1 MRRLILLSLGAAL
14 VAAPGGVRADAEL
27 HGFVETAAGM
37 RTAES
42 NVIDDSDYTL
52 RESRAQIRLNAYGDA
67 SEAFVRLDVFQDAV
81 TTDTPELE
89 LREAFLRFTT
99 AGGHLDVKGGRQAL
113 TWGTGDLVFI
123 NDLFPKDWESF
134 FAGREDQYLK
144 APSDALR
151 LGLYGLPFAVD
162 AVFTPEFT
170 PDRLPAPAERF
181 SIPAMGPPPI
191 MRPAVAENTE
201 TALRLSRNV
210 GNFDTAFYGYRGF
223 FKTPMGVRTDP
234 TAVGLVPFYPE
245 LSVYGA
251 SVRGAALGGVAWV
264 EGGYYDSRQDRDG
277 NTPTVPNSSTRGM
290 VGFERQL
297 AEDFNATLQ
306 WYGEWMMKHADAT
319 TADPGTGDELRQ
331 ILTLRLEKWMRYQTV
346 RLSFFGFWSPTDEDY
361 HLRPLVGYR
370 ISDEVELTLGAN
382 VFEGNDP
389 MTTFAA
395 FDRDDN
401 VYARL
406 RYGF

>member
-1 MRRLILLSLGAAL
+1 MRRLILLPLAAAL
-14 VAAPGGVRADAEL
+14 VVPPGGAAADVEL

-52 RESRAQIRLNAYGDA
+52 RESRAQIRLNSYGDGT
-67 SEAFVRLDVFQDAV
+67 EAFVRLDVFQDQV

-113 TWGTGDLVFI
+113 TWGTGDLLFI

-162 AVFTPEFT
+162 AVVTPEFT

-181 SIPAMGPPPI
+181 SIPVMGPPPI
-191 MRPAVAENTE
+191 ARPTVAENAE
-201 TALRLSRNV
+201 TALRLSRTV
-210 GNFDTAFYGYRGF
+210 GSFDTALYGYRGF
-223 FKTPMGVRTDP
+223 FKTPLGVRTDP
-234 TAVGLVPFYPE
+234 MAVGLVPFYPE

-251 SVRGAALGGVAWV
+251 SVRGSALGGVAWV

-277 NTPTVPNSSTRGM
+277 NTPTIPNSSTRGM

-297 AEDFNATLQ
+297 AEDFNATVQ
-306 WYGEWMMKHADAT
+306 WYGEWMMKHAEAEA
-319 TADPGTGDELRQ
+319 ADPGTGDELRQ
-331 ILTLRLEKWMRYQTV
+331 MLTLRLEKWVRYQTI

-361 HLRPLVGYR
+361 HLRPFVSYR
-370 ISDEVELTLGAN
+370 VSDEVELGLGAN
-382 VFEGNDP
+382 VFEGDNP